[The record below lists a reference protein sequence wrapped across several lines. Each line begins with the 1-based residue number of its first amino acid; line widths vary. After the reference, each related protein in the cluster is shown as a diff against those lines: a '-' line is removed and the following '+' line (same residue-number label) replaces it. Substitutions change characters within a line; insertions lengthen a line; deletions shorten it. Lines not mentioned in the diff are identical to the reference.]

1 MTSPGFDL
9 KAAISREELPLHLL
23 HHLFAALHTF
33 RLRGAHDPR
42 STEAVARLEETL
54 REAGPKSRIQRSGPH
69 LVINRVCIRPT
80 PDIRLQVRTLWSELD
95 RLGIGAL
102 EIDGYIERDALLQ
115 FLDLYP
121 RLDTALTE
129 NGALAES
136 VDAHGKPHP
145 ILNSVLELVPG
156 VTAHP
161 YDPQAAEDEG
171 DRRNSARRTFFRAL
185 QAARL
190 IFRQSQVHKIPE
202 LRKARAVV
210 HEMVDT
216 LVEEE
221 FSLLGLSAMHNFD
234 AYTFQHSVHV
244 AVLSMAVGQR
254 LGLPRAELS
263 QLGVGAMF
271 HDMGKTRIPKR
282 VLWKPGRFDANEW
295 KIMHRHPLSGAR
307 ELLQYGGMSDLAIRV
322 MLVSAEHHLRFDGS
336 GYPKLGEDWQQG
348 LFSRIVTLCD
358 CFDAMTASRIYME
371 RPFTPDGVIR
381 YMMENSGR
389 MFDPD
394 LLRVFVG
401 LTGLYPVGSMVR
413 LESGE
418 LGVVLEPA
426 ANPRQVDRPRIR
438 ILAPGPDGALSP
450 AEDRSLDDG
459 PEVDPRFRIRAG
471 CHPLDHGISID
482 EILSRVYLDDDLAQE
497 AA

>member
-1 MTSPGFDL
+1 
-9 KAAISREELPLHLL
+9 
-23 HHLFAALHTF
+23 
-33 RLRGAHDPR
+33 
-42 STEAVARLEETL
+42 
-54 REAGPKSRIQRSGPH
+54 
-69 LVINRVCIRPT
+69 
-80 PDIRLQVRTLWSELD
+80 
-95 RLGIGAL
+95 
-102 EIDGYIERDALLQ
+102 ERDALLQ

-145 ILNSVLELVPG
+145 VLNEPLELVPG
-156 VTAHP
+156 VMAHP
-161 YDPQAAEDEG
+161 YDPQATEDEG

-282 VLWKPGRFDANEW
+282 V
-295 KIMHRHPLSGAR
+295 
-307 ELLQYGGMSDLAIRV
+307 
-322 MLVSAEHHLRFDGS
+322 
-336 GYPKLGEDWQQG
+336 
-348 LFSRIVTLCD
+348 
-358 CFDAMTASRIYME
+358 
-371 RPFTPDGVIR
+371 
-381 YMMENSGR
+381 
-389 MFDPD
+389 
-394 LLRVFVG
+394 
-401 LTGLYPVGSMVR
+401 
-413 LESGE
+413 
-418 LGVVLEPA
+418 
-426 ANPRQVDRPRIR
+426 
-438 ILAPGPDGALSP
+438 
-450 AEDRSLDDG
+450 
-459 PEVDPRFRIRAG
+459 
-471 CHPLDHGISID
+471 
-482 EILSRVYLDDDLAQE
+482 
-497 AA
+497 

>member
-1 MTSPGFDL
+1 M
-9 KAAISREELPLHLL
+9 I
-23 HHLFAALHTF
+23 
-33 RLRGAHDPR
+33 
-42 STEAVARLEETL
+42 
-54 REAGPKSRIQRSGPH
+54 
-69 LVINRVCIRPT
+69 
-80 PDIRLQVRTLWSELD
+80 
-95 RLGIGAL
+95 
-102 EIDGYIERDALLQ
+102 
-115 FLDLYP
+115 
-121 RLDTALTE
+121 
-129 NGALAES
+129 
-136 VDAHGKPHP
+136 
-145 ILNSVLELVPG
+145 
-156 VTAHP
+156 
-161 YDPQAAEDEG
+161 
-171 DRRNSARRTFFRAL
+171 
-185 QAARL
+185 
-190 IFRQSQVHKIPE
+190 
-202 LRKARAVV
+202 
-210 HEMVDT
+210 DT

-263 QLGVGAMF
+263 QLGVAAMF

-295 KIMHRHPLSGAR
+295 KMMHRHPLSGAR

-336 GYPKLGEDWQQG
+336 GYPKLGDDWQQG

-371 RPFTPDGVIR
+371 RPFTPDSVIR

-438 ILAPGPDGALSP
+438 VLAGDPDGTLRPS
-450 AEDRSLDDG
+450 EDRALDEG

-471 CHPLDHGISID
+471 CHPLDHGISVD
-482 EILSRVYLDDDLAQE
+482 NILSRVYLGDDVDDQ